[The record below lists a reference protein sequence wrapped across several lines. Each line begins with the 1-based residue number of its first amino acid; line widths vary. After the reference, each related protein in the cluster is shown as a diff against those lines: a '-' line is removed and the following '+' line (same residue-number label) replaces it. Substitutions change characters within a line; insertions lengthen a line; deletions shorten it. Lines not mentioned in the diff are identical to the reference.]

1 MLSIQIDSFSYTD
14 KVVLEDISFK
24 VAAGEHVSILGESGS
39 GKSTL
44 LHIIYGLIHLTHGEI
59 YYNDKKL
66 LGPTQTLI
74 PGEPFM
80 KLVAQEFNIMPF
92 STVAENI
99 GSHLSRLNQEKDE
112 NRIDE
117 LLEVVDLTSYKD
129 TLVKYLSGGQKQRV
143 ALAKALANEPEVLLL
158 DEPFSNIDNF
168 RKSNLRRKIF
178 HYLKSNN
185 ISCIS
190 ATHDS
195 EEALAFSD
203 NILLMKGGRIERFGT
218 PETLYHT
225 AKDAYQSGFFADAN
239 LLPENIISDTES
251 TKNVVIYPHQ
261 LEVSK
266 NKTKLS
272 VKVMA
277 SYFQGSHYLIQS
289 LWKDREVFFN
299 HFESL
304 PKGKDYWLRISSK

>member
-14 KVVLEDISFK
+14 KVVLKDIVFNVSP
-24 VAAGEHVSILGESGS
+24 GEHVSIIGESGS

-44 LHIIYGLIHLTHGEI
+44 LHIIYGLIHLEHGEI
-59 YYNDKKL
+59 FYNGKKL

-117 LLEVVDLTSYKD
+117 LLDVVDLAPYKN

-143 ALAKALANEPEVLLL
+143 AIAKALANEPKVLLL

-168 RKSNLRRKIF
+168 RKNNLRRKIF
-178 HYLKSNN
+178 HYLKSND

-203 NILLMKGGRIERFGT
+203 HILLMKEGKTERFGT

-225 AKDAYQSGFFADAN
+225 AKNPYQARFFADAN
-239 LLPENIISDTES
+239 LLPENIINNTES
-251 TKNVVIYPHQ
+251 TKNIVIYPHQ

-266 NKTKLS
+266 NETKLA
-272 VKVMA
+272 VKVIA

-289 LWKDREVFFN
+289 LWNSREVFFN
-299 HFESL
+299 HVESL
-304 PKGKDYWLRISSK
+304 PKGKTFWLQISSA

>member
-14 KVVLEDISFK
+14 KVILEDIAFK
-24 VAAGEHVSILGESGS
+24 IAPGEHVSIIGESGS

-44 LHIIYGLIHLTHGEI
+44 LHIIYGLIHLEHGEI
-59 YYNDKKL
+59 FYNDKKL

-112 NRIDE
+112 RRIDE
-117 LLEVVDLTSYKD
+117 LLDIVDLTSYKN

-168 RKSNLRRKIF
+168 RKNSLRRKIF
-178 HYLKSNN
+178 QYLKSNN

-203 NILLMKGGRIERFGT
+203 GILWLKEGKIEGFGT
-218 PETLYHT
+218 PEWMYHMQK
-225 AKDAYQSGFFADAN
+225 KDN
-239 LLPENIISDTES
+239 
-251 TKNVVIYPHQ
+251 
-261 LEVSK
+261 
-266 NKTKLS
+266 
-272 VKVMA
+272 
-277 SYFQGSHYLIQS
+277 QG
-289 LWKDREVFFN
+289 
-299 HFESL
+299 
-304 PKGKDYWLRISSK
+304 